1 MSSETLDA
9 RRVQA
14 AKHQSLMREVNER
27 IEVLALG
34 KESSS
39 MFKELRLARTIDLAC
54 ECMDVTCVERV
65 TLTGA
70 EYEAIRADSNFFF
83 VLPGHEVS
91 EVEET
96 VRSEEQYLVVSKFA
110 PGDAVAKKLDPRKR
124 TR

>member
-1 MSSETLDA
+1 
-9 RRVQA
+9 
-14 AKHQSLMREVNER
+14 MREVNER
-27 IEVLALG
+27 IQVLAAG

-39 MFKELRLARTIDLAC
+39 SLFKELQLARTADLAC
-54 ECMDVTCVERV
+54 ECLDVTCVERV
-65 TLTGA
+65 TLTVA
-70 EYEAIRADSNFFF
+70 EYEAIRADSNSFF

-91 EVEET
+91 ELEET

>member
-9 RRVQA
+9 LRVRA
-14 AKHQSLMREVNER
+14 AKNQSLMREVNER
-27 IEVLALG
+27 IQHLAVG

-39 MFKELRLARTIDLAC
+39 IFEELRLARRVELAC
-54 ECMDVTCVERV
+54 ECLDVTCVEMV
-65 TLTGA
+65 TLTVA
-70 EYEAIRADSNFFF
+70 EYEAIRADSNSFF

-96 VRSEEQYLVVSKFA
+96 VRSEEHYVVVSKFA

-124 TR
+124 KR